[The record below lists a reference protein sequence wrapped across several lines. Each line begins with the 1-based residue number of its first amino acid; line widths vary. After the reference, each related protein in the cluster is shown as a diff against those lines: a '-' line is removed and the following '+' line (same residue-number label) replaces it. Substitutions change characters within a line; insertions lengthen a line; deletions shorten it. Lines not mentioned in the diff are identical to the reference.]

1 MYDVHGHGQRCIPI
15 GLDGKNGVKAPRD
28 EEYEHK
34 SLQQAKDENAAVQR
48 IPPQQM
54 FLNR

>member
-1 MYDVHGHGQRCIPI
+1 MA
-15 GLDGKNGVKAPRD
+15 VKAPRD